1 MNGLREK
8 FRNKKGFTLVE
19 MLIVVAIIAIL
30 VAVSIPMI
38 GSALEG
44 AREATDD
51 ANRRAALGAAMIEV
65 MTENKLGGVA
75 IKDTDT
81 KKTACYEVSEG
92 KGTLRAECENK
103 PTFQYG
109 QSTNDNAKGGYVEV
123 TYDVSTGDFSAVWKT
138 PGG

>member
-1 MNGLREK
+1 MKNLK
-8 FRNKKGFTLVE
+8 AKLKKQGGFTLVE

-44 AREATDD
+44 ARKATDD

-65 MTENKLGGVA
+65 MTENKLGGE
-75 IKDTDT
+75 IISDTDT
-81 KKTACYEVSEG
+81 TKTACYKVSEG
-92 KGTLRAECENK
+92 KGTLEKNATNVPAFK
-103 PTFQYG
+103 YG
-109 QSTNDNAKGGYVEV
+109 QSTEDGAKGGYVEV
-123 TYDVSTGDFSAVWKT
+123 TYTVATGDFSAVWKT

>member
-92 KGTLRAECENK
+92 KGTLRADPENK
-103 PTFQYG
+103 PTFQ
-109 QSTNDNAKGGYVEV
+109 
-123 TYDVSTGDFSAVWKT
+123 
-138 PGG
+138 